1 MRRPRMT
8 LRNLLITIAV
18 VAIILAFAR
27 FTGARLLGR
36 RPGGYY
42 GRYWYFDE
50 NWKYHET
57 RGNIIYDSGTFIFS
71 D

>member
-1 MRRPRMT
+1 MRRPRMS
-8 LRNLLITIAV
+8 LRSLLVAVAV
-18 VAIILAFAR
+18 VAVLLALAR
-27 FTGARLLGR
+27 FAGARLLGR
-36 RPGGYY
+36 RPGGYQ

-57 RGNIIYDSGTFIFS
+57 RGTVIYDSGSFIFV